1 MILDGFKFSISFLK
15 DNSIKLLLIV
25 SIPFILELLINS
37 ISAFYLTDASSF
49 TEFVSGLLTL
59 LIQTWAQCMLIFY
72 IHNQAANRSI
82 SDISIYTKIKKAIK
96 EKETHNPF

>member
-15 DNSIKLLLIV
+15 DNFIKLLLIV

-37 ISAFYLTDASSF
+37 ISAFYLANANSINGF
-49 TEFVSGLLTL
+49 ISGLLTL

-72 IHNQAANRSI
+72 IHNQAANKSI
-82 SDISIYTKIKKAIK
+82 SDISIYTLYKLFIR
-96 EKETHNPF
+96 